1 MADPGRFDELARL
14 GARSVPVV
22 ARGDRFVFAQV
33 IGDVVAFLG
42 LDERRGPLLS
52 PAELAARC
60 DHVLATAV
68 RLIRQ
73 MPDDRLETQLPNRPR
88 SWRVLMHHVFQIT
101 AAYLDLEEEGVSL
114 SYERLTL
121 PPPPEMRTSAATADF
136 GEGVRDRFAGWWRRA
151 AGGNFTRPVPTYFGE
166 TSRHEMF
173 ERTVWHAAQH
183 TRQVASLLEQAGIVP
198 DRPLSSDDIRGLP
211 LTDRIWD
218 EASSPTP
225 PRSPG

>member
-1 MADPGRFDELARL
+1 MADAGGLDELTRL

-42 LDERRGPLLS
+42 LDARTGPLLS

-60 DHVLATAV
+60 DHVLATAA

-88 SWRVLMHHVFQIT
+88 SWRVLMHHVFQI
-101 AAYLDLEEEGVSL
+101 AVAYLDLEEHGL
-114 SYERLTL
+114 TLRYERLTL
-121 PPPPEMRTSAATADF
+121 SPPPEMRSSAAIADF
-136 GEGVRDRFAGWWRRA
+136 GESVRGRLAAWWRRA
-151 AGGNFTRPVPTYFGE
+151 AGGDFARPVPTYFGE

-173 ERTVWHAAQH
+173 ERTVWHMAQH

-198 DRPLSSDDIRGLP
+198 DRPLTADDIRGLP

-218 EASSPTP
+218 EAAPPTP
-225 PRSPG
+225 PRSPE

>member
-1 MADPGRFDELARL
+1 MADAGGRDELVRL

-22 ARGDRFVFAQV
+22 ARGGRFVFAQV
-33 IGDVVAFLG
+33 IGDVVALLG

-73 MPDDRLETQLPNRPR
+73 MPYHRLETLLPNRPR
-88 SWRVLMHHVFQIT
+88 SWRVLMHHVFQI
-101 AAYLDLEEEGVSL
+101 AVAYLDLEEQGLTL
-114 SYERLTL
+114 SYERLMR
-121 PPPPEMRTSAATADF
+121 PPPPAMRTSAAIADF
-136 GEGVRDRFAGWWRRA
+136 GDGVRGRFGGWWRRA
-151 AGGNFTRPVPTYFGE
+151 AGGDFRRPVPTYFGE

-173 ERTVWHAAQH
+173 ERTVWHMAQH

-198 DRPLSSDDIRGLP
+198 DRPLSRDDIRGLP
-211 LTDRIWD
+211 LTERIWD
-218 EASSPTP
+218 EV
-225 PRSPG
+225 

>member
-1 MADPGRFDELARL
+1 MADAGGRDELLRL

-42 LDERRGPLLS
+42 LDERKGPLLS

-60 DHVLATAV
+60 DHLLGTAV

-88 SWRVLMHHVFQIT
+88 SWRVLMHHVFQIA
-101 AAYLDLEEEGVSL
+101 AAYLDLEEQGASL

-121 PPPPEMRTSAATADF
+121 PPPSEMRTSAAIADF
-136 GEGVRDRFAGWWRRA
+136 GESVRGRFDGWWRRA
-151 AGGNFTRPVPTYFGE
+151 AGGDFARLVPTYFGE
-166 TSRHEMF
+166 PSQHEMF

-183 TRQVASLLEQAGIVP
+183 TRQVASLLEQAGIAP
-198 DRPLSSDDIRGLP
+198 DRPLSADDIRGLP

-218 EASSPTP
+218 EA
-225 PRSPG
+225 